1 MILDCLQN
9 TSRQFYQTV
18 RDEAD
23 DGKLLLKNLVHE
35 FKENKVSDAGAEFGV
50 ALCTIDGQEI
60 AEGEAFLDI
69 PLMETVKPL
78 LYALAM
84 EDSGIEEVHKYVGI
98 EPTSSDPTGFDLLQP
113 TSHGDDGGHESAQ
126 PTPYNPFTDSGGLTI
141 CSMIGKGHKPNEAFF
156 ER

>member
-1 MILDCLQN
+1 
-9 TSRQFYQTV
+9 
-18 RDEAD
+18 
-23 DGKLLLKNLVHE
+23 
-35 FKENKVSDAGAEFGV
+35 
-50 ALCTIDGQEI
+50 
-60 AEGEAFLDI
+60 
-69 PLMETVKPL
+69 METVKPL

-156 ER
+156 EDKGTRFKHVLINVFSYSFPLLLPTV